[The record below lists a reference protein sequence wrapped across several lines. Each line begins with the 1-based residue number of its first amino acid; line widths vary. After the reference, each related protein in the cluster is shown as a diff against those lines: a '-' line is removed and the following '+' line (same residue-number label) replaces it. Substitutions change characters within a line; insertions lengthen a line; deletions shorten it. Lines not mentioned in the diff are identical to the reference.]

1 MIRSRRSLT
10 LRAKLKLSLSHAVP
24 GRSDQA
30 LSALLF
36 HFERVLGKDLGEM
49 RPRRAKAGKRLP
61 VVLAVGEVRSVLN
74 AVPNGTPAA
83 VVGLLYGCGL
93 RVSEA
98 LRSRVKDVD
107 FANSV
112 IWIRD
117 GKGEKDCCPSLVA
130 T

>member
-1 MIRSRRSLT
+1 M
-10 LRAKLKLSLSHAVP
+10 RA
-24 GRSDQA
+24 GTQNQA

-36 HFERVLGKDLGEM
+36 LFEKVLGKDLGEM
-49 RPRRAKAGKRLP
+49 RPKRAKSGKRLP
-61 VVLAVGEVRSVLN
+61 VVLAVDEVRSVLN

-98 LRSRVKDVD
+98 LRLRVKDVD

-117 GKGEKDCCPSLVA
+117 GKGKKDCCLSLVA